1 MRELIDKRNEYLNQ
15 IEEIKKHIAEEVE
28 KFKAQKE
35 LELEKVVKEY
45 EQQFLN
51 DAQEKISLLTKRI
64 DLLDVMIREEMPEA
78 TKINEAVTCEKEIDI
93 QPTTEMVR
101 EAEMEPVEQEIE
113 IIEDNDDFLVVP
125 QNIPEEPKEVV
136 LENEE
141 PQVIEEYV
149 APSVGRPG
157 MPEIVNPR

>member
-15 IEEIKKHIAEEVE
+15 IEEIKKHIAEQVE
-28 KFKAQKE
+28 KFKVQKE

-64 DLLDVMIREEMPEA
+64 DLLDIMIREEMPEA

-101 EAEMEPVEQEIE
+101 EVEMEPVEQEVE

-136 LENEE
+136 IENEE
-141 PQVIEEYV
+141 PQVTEEYV
-149 APSVGRPG
+149 APSAGRPG
-157 MPEIVNPR
+157 MPEIINPR

>member
-15 IEEIKKHIAEEVE
+15 IEEIKKHIAEQVE
-28 KFKAQKE
+28 QFKAQKE

-101 EAEMEPVEQEIE
+101 EVEMEPIEKEIE

-136 LENEE
+136 DENEE

-149 APSVGRPG
+149 ALPVGRPG
-157 MPEIVNPR
+157 MPEIINPR